1 MKNQRRHSPAYGRS
15 VKGNRSYYRTTM
27 TPVPGG
33 RWADNKSRRSVLNQK
48 AGTVM
53 NQDAGARMMK
63 DRYTGTGT
71 VLDRYTDTE
80 VMMNRYTGTDTVLNR
95 YTDTEVVIGL
105 SLFSLVV
112 HFFYKFFI

>member
-1 MKNQRRHSPAYGRS
+1 
-15 VKGNRSYYRTTM
+15 M

-33 RWADNKSRRSVLNQK
+33 RWADNKSRRSVLKKK
-48 AGTVM
+48 ADTVM
-53 NQDAGARMMK
+53 NQNAGVGMMK
-63 DRYTGTGT
+63 DRYTDTDT
-71 VLDRYTDTE
+71 VLNRYTD
-80 VMMNRYTGTDTVLNR
+80 TDTVLNR

>member
-1 MKNQRRHSPAYGRS
+1 
-15 VKGNRSYYRTTM
+15 M

-53 NQDAGARMMK
+53 NQDAGVGMMK
-63 DRYTGTGT
+63 DRYT
-71 VLDRYTDTE
+71 D
-80 VMMNRYTGTDTVLNR
+80 TDTVLNR